1 MPVHADDRLN
11 GGALAPAGMV
21 HQYAMNNMASRSYSR
36 PGSGKVGL
44 SQLDQLVLVLA
55 GDGFAA
61 RTRQVCLHVGA
72 FPSALAAAFLCL
84 LCDRTCPSDPAST
97 ISATDR

>member
-1 MPVHADDRLN
+1 
-11 GGALAPAGMV
+11 
-21 HQYAMNNMASRSYSR
+21 MNA
-36 PGSGKVGL
+36 GKVGL